1 MGLIIAF
8 TGKKRHGKSTAC
20 EYIQEKYPNAVR
32 VNFKDAMVLE
42 MREKL
47 PDTMREICALM
58 EKIDYDGMNPW
69 TPDRLFKDKPP
80 VFRALMQNYGTEVRR
95 GDYEEY
101 WVLRWMKEALKHE
114 IVVTDDVRRC
124 NECDAVRELRGI
136 VIRIVREGYAD
147 DGDTH
152 VSETEMDAIV
162 PDYTVVVRDGDLWDM
177 HRQLDAVLSKVVV

>member
-1 MGLIIAF
+1 MNKIIAF

-32 VNFKDAMVLE
+32 VNFKDAMVRE
-42 MREKL
+42 MRDKL

-95 GDYEEY
+95 HDHDEY
-101 WVLRWMKEALKHE
+101 WVLKWMKEALKHE
-114 IVVTDDVRRC
+114 IVVTDDVRFG
-124 NECDAVRELRGI
+124 NECEAVRELGGT

-147 DGDTH
+147 DGDGH
-152 VSETEMDAIV
+152 SSEKEMDAIV
-162 PDYTVVVRDGDLWDM
+162 PDYTIVVRDGDLEDM